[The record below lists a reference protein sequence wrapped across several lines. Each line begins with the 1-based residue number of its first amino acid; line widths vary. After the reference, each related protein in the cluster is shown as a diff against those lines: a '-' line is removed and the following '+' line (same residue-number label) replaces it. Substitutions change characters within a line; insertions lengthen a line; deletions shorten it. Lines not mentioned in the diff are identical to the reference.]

1 MRYVYNALDTRSILM
16 GRIGISSASDELRL
30 SNKDLMNS
38 IETLELTD
46 LSKITKLRSSDN
58 KDR

>member
-1 MRYVYNALDTRSILM
+1 M